1 VPLYRD
7 VGVVLRTY
15 KLGEADRIVVL
26 CTQGHGKVRAVAKG
40 VRKTNSKFGSRLEP
54 TSHILVQLHE
64 GRGELHTVTQAEL
77 VETFD
82 PLRRDLERLS
92 RAVSMLEAVDQ
103 VSQEGKGDASLYE
116 MLVKGLRACVAWDS
130 PLVGPSFFL
139 RLLESDGVGLI
150 VDRCVVCDRTDE
162 LVAMD
167 LDSGGLRCVDHR
179 EGVALS
185 REAVLLL
192 QLMSGGRISQAL
204 SLPVGAATWEVDH
217 LAGLALET
225 HLGRRLRAL
234 RLLDGA

>member
-26 CTQGHGKVRAVAKG
+26 CTQGRGKVRAVAKG

-54 TSHILVQLHE
+54 TSHVLVQMHE

-92 RAVSMLEAVDQ
+92 RAVAMLEAVDQ
-103 VSQEGKGDASLYE
+103 MSQEGEGDPSLYE

-150 VDRCVVCDRTDE
+150 VDHCVVCDRADD
-162 LVAMD
+162 LVTLD
-167 LDSGGLRCVDHR
+167 LDSGGLRCGEHR